1 MYSWIE
7 RAKKTLQEIVA
18 NVVASCEGNL
28 KVRVTFVG
36 YRDHC
41 DTQRFTIL
49 PFSEDIPRV
58 KEFISKVQAIG
69 GGDFPEDVAGG
80 LRKCLDQAWLPDSQ
94 KQVFHI
100 FDAPAHG
107 TKYNDG
113 CGDSYPNGDPHGL
126 QLEDLMKEFESN
138 KISFT
143 CIKLNEQCN
152 KMIKVMQENHKG
164 V

>member
-80 LRKCLDQAWLPDSQ
+80 LRKCLDQAWLPDS
-94 KQVFHI
+94 
-100 FDAPAHG
+100 
-107 TKYNDG
+107 
-113 CGDSYPNGDPHGL
+113 
-126 QLEDLMKEFESN
+126 
-138 KISFT
+138 
-143 CIKLNEQCN
+143 
-152 KMIKVMQENHKG
+152 
-164 V
+164 